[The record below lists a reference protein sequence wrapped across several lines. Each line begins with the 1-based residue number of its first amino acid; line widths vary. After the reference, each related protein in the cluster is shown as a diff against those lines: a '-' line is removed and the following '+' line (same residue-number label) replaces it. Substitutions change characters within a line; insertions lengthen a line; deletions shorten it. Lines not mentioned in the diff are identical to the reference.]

1 MTDAKPNLILI
12 GLRASGKS
20 TFGRGLAD
28 SLGRAFVDLDDA
40 SSTLLQSDGAGAAI
54 EQHGIDAFR
63 DAETQALGSAL
74 KAADQVIALGGGT
87 PTAPGCADMLEASQ
101 HTKASRVIYIR
112 ALPETLRTRLAH
124 ADNADRPP
132 LVGGD
137 VLDEVQTLF
146 DQRDGLYRK
155 LAESVIHTDGVS
167 EESVMAGL
175 VAIAKADL

>member
-1 MTDAKPNLILI
+1 MNDPKPNLILI

-20 TFGRGLAD
+20 TFGRRLAD
-28 SLGRAFVDLDDA
+28 ALGRAFVDLDDA
-40 SSTLLQSDGAGAAI
+40 SAAVLDTTGAGEAI
-54 EQHGIDAFR
+54 ERHGIDAFR
-63 DAETQALGSAL
+63 NAEAQALGTAL
-74 KAADQVIALGGGT
+74 QAADQVIALGGGT
-87 PTAPGCADMLEASQ
+87 PTAPSCADMLEAAQ
-101 HTKASRVIYIR
+101 HAKASRVIYLR
-112 ALPETLRTRLAH
+112 ALPETLRDRLAQ
-124 ADNADRPP
+124 ADNTNRPP

-167 EESVMAGL
+167 EDSVMAGL